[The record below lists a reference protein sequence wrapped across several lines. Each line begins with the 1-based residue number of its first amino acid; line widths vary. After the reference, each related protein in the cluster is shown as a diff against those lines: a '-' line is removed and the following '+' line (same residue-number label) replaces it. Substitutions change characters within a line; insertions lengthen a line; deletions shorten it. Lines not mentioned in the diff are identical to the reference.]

1 MRPVASTGT
10 SRVTRTDMVL
20 GGYLIPRN
28 SFIVV
33 PFDAVHHFPGNWPDQ
48 PHAFIP
54 VQIFRLFKKPCY
66 TSTCMR
72 PNGLGNLFAPRRD
85 QHVRSIMRS

>member
-10 SRVTRTDMVL
+10 SRVTKTDMVI
-20 GGYLIPRN
+20 GGHLIPGN

-33 PFDAVHHFPGNWPDQ
+33 PFDAVHHWAGNWPDQ

-54 VQIFRLFKKPCY
+54 VRPPALQAPAKK
-66 TSTCMR
+66 TC
-72 PNGLGNLFAPRRD
+72 LQLLA
-85 QHVRSIMRS
+85 